1 MEPGLFIIFFRVDR
15 LHVSTYIENYIKFT
29 LTTQSMIN
37 SRARFS
43 SNYKEAYDQLNPKQ
57 KEAVD
62 HIEGPVLVNAGPGTG
77 KTQILATRIGKIL
90 IEQDVSPHNILCL
103 TYTDSATI
111 AMRKR
116 LVKIIGPEAHQIYIY
131 TFHGFCN
138 QVIQENLEYFGGYR
152 KLEPISDLERVN
164 VMEELIDGLDDDSP
178 LKRYKGDRYYEAVR
192 MRKLFVLMKKE
203 NISPEQMHKMI
214 DEYIENEKDKE
225 EYYYKR
231 KYTNKKTGKT
241 YEKGDLKEDSYN
253 KLIRSFDI
261 VKAAVDQYIIFLKL
275 MQKYERYDYE
285 DMILWV
291 IKAFSEN
298 EEILLKYQERY
309 QYFLVDEYQDTN
321 GAQNEILNYLI
332 SYWDVPN
339 VFVVGDD
346 DQAIYKFQGA
356 NLGNIIDFQ
365 KKYNPNTIVLENN
378 YRSNQ
383 MILDMSKSLIE
394 YNQERI
400 VNQIKDLSKEL
411 IASSQ
416 PAKPKVK
423 PRILSF
429 DKQSA
434 EYAFLAKELH
444 DTYHRDK
451 DKFNNIAIIYRKHAQ
466 VDDLVNVLE
475 KKNVPINIKR
485 RINIL
490 ELPFIRNVINILS
503 YLREEYKLYG
513 LGEGRI
519 FEILHYNYFGI
530 DSVDIGK
537 LSMYCQKSYRK
548 AEESEKKE
556 AVKWRDLIADEE
568 TLATLG
574 LKNADAIKGASTCLD
589 KWIKDMQEVTLQQL
603 FENIINEGHILE
615 YVMTQSNKSWLLQV
629 LSTFFDF
636 IKNESTKKPDLSIE
650 ELLTMLDKMK
660 SNKIELPVNKV
671 ITSAEGAHF
680 ITAHSSKGLEF
691 EKVYIIGGIKDIWD
705 KGVGTNQQYKY
716 PDTVNADSETNIEDE
731 RRLFYVAMT
740 RAETDLLVTYSQ
752 QNENGKE
759 LGKSQFI
766 DEIMATYDIE
776 IEAPK
781 LEEDTIAEFY
791 YNLLKKED
799 KVIPL
804 IEKDLIDKWID
815 SYSLSVTH
823 LNKYLKCPISF
834 YFEAILKVPHAR
846 NAYSGFGT
854 AMHGALHHFFLHIN
868 KTGEA
873 PLDNL
878 LFHFRENMKAFRSN
892 FTDKE
897 YESFMTHGLR
907 SLEALHAHKIKEWS
921 QGQKF
926 AVEAKLE
933 NAEYKGIPIKGF
945 IDKIE
950 IYKDYVHVVD
960 YKTGDPTRA
969 KTKQKL
975 KAPSEKDPNGGDYWR
990 QIVFYKILMDSD
1002 KKENYNMV
1010 TGEVDF
1016 IEPNAKTGEF
1026 SNSKY
1031 AVQPE
1036 EMEMVGTQIV
1046 ETVDNI
1052 KNYKF
1057 DTTCADEDCMWCNFV
1072 KDNYTINAALKED
1085 IYEHE

>member
-1 MEPGLFIIFFRVDR
+1 MIDKKA
-15 LHVSTYIENYIKFT
+15 KFT
-29 LTTQSMIN
+29 SAFT
-37 SRARFS
+37 
-43 SNYKEAYDQLNPKQ
+43 EAYTKLNPKQ

-62 HIEGPVLVNAGPGTG
+62 NIEGPVLVNAGPGTG

-116 LVKIIGPEAHQIYIY
+116 LVKIIGPEAHQIHIY

-178 LKRYKGDRYYEAVR
+178 LKRYKGDRYYEGVR

-203 NISPEQMHKMI
+203 NISPQKMHEMI
-214 DEYIENEKDKE
+214 TEYLSIKKDSKDFICG
-225 EYYYKR
+225 R
-231 KYTNKKTGKT
+231 KTLNKKTGVT
-241 YEKGDLKEDSYN
+241 YMKGDFRDDKYATFE
-253 KLIRSFDI
+253 KRFD
-261 VKAAVDQYIIFLKL
+261 VLKAAVDQYENFVGL

-291 IKAFSEN
+291 IKAF
-298 EEILLKYQERY
+298 EEDEDILLKYQERY

-321 GAQNEILNYLI
+321 GAQNTILNYLI

-356 NLGNIIDFQ
+356 NLGNIIEFER
-365 KKYNPNTIVLENN
+365 KYKPKTIVLENN

-383 MILDMSKSLIE
+383 DILDMSKSLIE
-394 YNQERI
+394 YNEERI
-400 VNQIKDLSKEL
+400 VNQIENLSKEL
-411 IASSQ
+411 IASSA
-416 PAKPKVK
+416 PPKKKIK
-423 PRILSF
+423 PRILAF
-429 DKQSA
+429 EKQSA
-434 EYAFLAKELH
+434 EYAFLAKELF
-444 DTYHRDK
+444 DQYHQDK
-451 DKFNNIAIIYRKHAQ
+451 NKFNKIAIIYRKHAQ
-466 VDDLVNVLE
+466 VNDLVNVLE
-475 KKNVPINIKR
+475 KKNIPINIKK

-537 LSMYCQKSYRK
+537 ISMYCQKLYRDNMK
-548 AEESEKKE
+548 SDKKE
-556 AVKWRDLIADEE
+556 SVKWRDIISDEE
-568 TLATLG
+568 VLSSLG
-574 LKNADAIKGASTCLD
+574 LKSVTAILNTSSCLD

-615 YVMTQSNKSWLLQV
+615 YVMTQSNKSWLLQL

-636 IKNESTKKPDLSIE
+636 IKNESTKKPDLTIE

-660 SNKIELPVNKV
+660 SNKIDLPVNKV
-671 ITSAEGAHF
+671 ITSSEGAHF

-691 EKVYIIGGIKDIWD
+691 DKVYIIGGVKDIWD
-705 KGVGTNQQYKY
+705 KGVGKNQQYTY

-740 RAETDLLVTYSQ
+740 RAETELLITFSQ
-752 QNENGKE
+752 QNENNKE

-766 DEIMATYDIE
+766 DEITGEYDIE

-781 LEEDTIAEFY
+781 VEENTIAEFY

-799 KVIPL
+799 RVIPL
-804 IEKDLIDKWID
+804 IETDLIDKWLD
-815 SYSLSVTH
+815 SYALSVTH

-854 AMHGALHHFFLHIN
+854 AMHGALHHFFLNIN

-878 LFHFRENMKAFRSN
+878 QFHFKENMKAFRSN

-907 SLEALHAHKIKEWS
+907 TLEALHKHKIKEWS

-950 IYKDYVHVVD
+950 IYEDYVHVVD
-960 YKTGDPTRA
+960 YKTGDPTKA
-969 KTKQKL
+969 KTKAKL
-975 KAPSEKDPNGGDYWR
+975 KEPSERDPNGGDYWR
-990 QIVFYKILMDSD
+990 QIVFYKILLDSD

-1016 IEPNAKTGEF
+1016 IEPDTKTGEF

-1036 EMEMVGTQIV
+1036 EMDIVGTQIV
-1046 ETVDNI
+1046 ETVENI

-1057 DTTCADEDCMWCNFV
+1057 DTTCKDEDCMWCNFV
-1072 KDNYTINAALKED
+1072 KDNYTINAELKD
-1085 IYEHE
+1085 SIYEHE

>member
-1 MEPGLFIIFFRVDR
+1 MTG
-15 LHVSTYIENYIKFT
+15 SKAKFT
-29 LTTQSMIN
+29 KNFT
-37 SRARFS
+37 
-43 SNYKEAYDQLNPKQ
+43 EAYKQLNSKQ

-62 HIEGPVLVNAGPGTG
+62 QIEGPVLVNAGPGTG

-90 IEQDVSPHNILCL
+90 IEQDVAPHNILCL

-116 LVKIIGPEAHQIYIY
+116 LVKIIGPEAHQIHIY

-164 VMEELIDGLDDDSP
+164 VMEELIDSIGDDSP
-178 LKRYKGDRYYEAVR
+178 LKRYKGDRYYEALR

-203 NISPEQMHKMI
+203 NISAEEMQNTIAKFI
-214 DEYIENEKDKE
+214 EEKKDSDEFLA
-225 EYYYKR
+225 KR
-231 KYTNKKTGKT
+231 KATNKKSGKT
-241 YEKGDLKEDSYN
+241 YAKGDFRDDW
-253 KLIRSFDI
+253 FDAFSKKHEI
-261 VKAAVDQYIIFLKL
+261 LSAAVDQYETFLKL
-275 MQKYERYDYE
+275 MHKYERYDYE

-291 IKAFSEN
+291 INAFRDN
-298 EEILLKYQERY
+298 EDILLKYQERY

-321 GAQNEILNYLI
+321 GAQNTILNYLI
-332 SYWDVPN
+332 SYWDMPN

-356 NLGNIIDFQ
+356 NLGNIIEFER
-365 KKYNPNTIVLENN
+365 KYKPYTIVLENN

-383 MILDMSKSLIE
+383 QILDMSKSLIE

-400 VNQIKDLSKEL
+400 VNQIKDLTKEL
-411 IASSQ
+411 IASSN
-416 PAKPKVK
+416 PPKKVVK
-423 PRILSF
+423 PRLVAF
-429 DKQSA
+429 EKQSA
-434 EYAFLAKELH
+434 EYAFLAKELF
-444 DTYHRDK
+444 DQYHQDRE
-451 DKFNNIAIIYRKHAQ
+451 KFNKIAIIYRKHAQ

-475 KKNVPINIKR
+475 KKNVPINIKK

-503 YLREEYKLYG
+503 YLKEEYKLYG

-537 LSMYCQKSYRK
+537 ISMHCQKLYRENMK
-548 AEESEKKE
+548 SEKKE
-556 AVKWRDLIADEE
+556 AVKWRDIIADEDI
-568 TLATLG
+568 LNSLN
-574 LKNADAIKGASTCLD
+574 LKSVSAIKNTSSSLD

-636 IKNESTKKPDLSIE
+636 IKSESTKKPDLTIE

-660 SNKIELPVNKV
+660 SNKIDLPVNKV

-691 EKVYIIGGIKDIWD
+691 DKVYIIGGIKDIWD
-705 KGVGTNQQYKY
+705 KGVGKNQQYSY

-740 RAETDLLVTYSQ
+740 RAETELIVTYSL
-752 QNENGKE
+752 QNEKSKE
-759 LGKSQFI
+759 LGKSQFL
-766 DEIMATYDIE
+766 DEIMASYDIKAE
-776 IEAPK
+776 TPTV
-781 LEEDTIAEFY
+781 EEDTIAEFY

-804 IEKDLIDKWID
+804 IQKELIDKWLD
-815 SYSLSVTH
+815 SYALSVTH

-854 AMHGALHHFFLHIN
+854 AMHGALHHFFLNIN

-878 LFHFRENMKAFRSN
+878 LFHFQENMKAFRSN

-907 SLEALHAHKIKEWS
+907 TLEALHAHKIKEWS

-950 IYKDYVHVVD
+950 IYDDYVHVVD
-960 YKTGDPTRA
+960 YKTGDPT
-969 KTKQKL
+969 KTKTKAKL
-975 KAPSEKDPNGGDYWR
+975 KEPSERDPNGGDYWR
-990 QIVFYKILMDSD
+990 QIVFYKILLDSD

-1016 IEPNAKTGEF
+1016 IEPDKKNGEF

-1031 AVQPE
+1031 VVQPE
-1036 EMEMVGTQIV
+1036 EIDIVGTQIV
-1046 ETVDNI
+1046 ETVANI

-1072 KDNYTINAALKED
+1072 KDNYTINTALKED